1 MNIPVIWI
9 VIGIVLIIAEI
20 FTPGFFLASIGLG
33 AIVAGVVAFASDSI
47 IIQLLVFAAASALS
61 LIFLRPVITRLSSKD
76 KEKSGAEAII
86 GSEGLVLEEIDNL
99 EGKGRVKV
107 NGQDWKAKSMQ
118 GTVIAKDTVIIVEKI
133 EGVTL
138 YVERR

>member
-9 VIGIVLIIAEI
+9 VIGIAMIIAEI

-33 AIVAGVVAFASDSI
+33 AIAAGLIAFISDSL
-47 IIQLLVFAAASALS
+47 IIQLLVFAAVSALS

-76 KEKSGAEAII
+76 KEKSGNDAII
-86 GSEGLVLEEIDNL
+86 GSEGIVLEDIDNI

-107 NGQDWKAKSMQ
+107 NGQDWKAKSMR
-118 GTVIAKDTVIIVEKI
+118 GSAIEKGTVIIVEKI